1 MMADTKITMNSMK
14 NQRKLRLSRPGE
26 KFSVQRADSLYRSG
40 GVGKE
45 MPETG
50 HYIR

>member
-1 MMADTKITMNSMK
+1 MMADTRITMDSMK

-26 KFSVQRADSLYRSG
+26 KRADSLYRSG
-40 GVGKE
+40 GAGKE